1 MTDRAWASP
10 PRVGARDAVTYAVW
24 PVLLIGSLTATWW
37 GFTVGLP
44 VAVWAFV
51 VSSANVVVILALEQ
65 VLPARTRLNP
75 FHDPQLPR
83 DIGHGVLI
91 GALGRPVASRLAV
104 ATIAMIALA
113 AAGTS
118 RSHAWPAGLPAPAQ
132 VVLALTV
139 WSFVGYWSHRAYHR
153 VEWLW
158 RFHAV
163 HHDVPHMHV
172 FKGNRIH
179 FGEDI
184 PRQFVALVPLFAL
197 GVPSWVLVWVAL
209 WNNFEGSAA
218 HANVDQ
224 RFPSWAH
231 RVLSTPPNH
240 YVHHAIDRELH
251 DANFGGVSPLW
262 DIVFGT
268 FRHPDQHPVAGVG
281 VAGAPVP
288 EQFAALLRFQFS
300 AAERS
305 GDRRGGVDRR
315 LGLWFDGVSER
326 GDR

>member
-1 MTDRAWASP
+1 M
-10 PRVGARDAVTYAVW
+10 
-24 PVLLIGSLTATWW
+24 
-37 GFTVGLP
+37 VGLHRRAAGRG
-44 VAVWAFV
+44 VG
-51 VSSANVVVILALEQ
+51 
-65 VLPARTRLNP
+65 
-75 FHDPQLPR
+75 HD
-83 DIGHGVLI
+83 VLI

-104 ATIAMIALA
+104 ASIAMIALA
-113 AAGTS
+113 VAGTR
-118 RSHAWPAGLPAPAQ
+118 RSHVWPAGLPAPAQ
-132 VVLALTV
+132 VVLALAV

-197 GVPSWVLVWVAL
+197 GVPSW
-209 WNNFEGSAA
+209 
-218 HANVDQ
+218 
-224 RFPSWAH
+224 
-231 RVLSTPPNH
+231 
-240 YVHHAIDRELH
+240 HAIDRELH

-281 VAGAPVP
+281 VAGHRCPSSSPPCSGSSSPRPSGQATDA
-288 EQFAALLRFQFS
+288 AALTAAS
-300 AAERS
+300 AS
-305 GDRRGGVDRR
+305 GSMGSPSEGIGEVSRCAAPDSRRVVVRDRG
-315 LGLWFDGVSER
+315 
-326 GDR
+326 

>member
-1 MTDRAWASP
+1 
-10 PRVGARDAVTYAVW
+10 
-24 PVLLIGSLTATWW
+24 
-37 GFTVGLP
+37 
-44 VAVWAFV
+44 
-51 VSSANVVVILALEQ
+51 
-65 VLPARTRLNP
+65 
-75 FHDPQLPR
+75 
-83 DIGHGVLI
+83 
-91 GALGRPVASRLAV
+91 
-104 ATIAMIALA
+104 MIALA
-113 AAGTS
+113 VAGTR
-118 RSHAWPAGLPAPAQ
+118 RSHVWLAGLPAPAQ
-132 VVLALTV
+132 VVVALAV

-197 GVPSWVLVWVAL
+197 GVPSW
-209 WNNFEGSAA
+209 
-218 HANVDQ
+218 
-224 RFPSWAH
+224 
-231 RVLSTPPNH
+231 
-240 YVHHAIDRELH
+240 HAIDRELH

-288 EQFAALLRFQFS
+288 EQFAAQLRFQFS